1 VGFFIREKFAM
12 FPGNRN
18 PQILRVTA
26 LSALFILVN
35 AVLLFAADTSTLT
48 WTKLKPMKRLPARA
62 LFASAYDPISKKVV
76 VFGGNN
82 SQATLNDTYTFDG
95 QAWTKVK
102 TKVAP
107 PARAAAMMA
116 YDRRI
121 RKLVLFG
128 GASGFLR
135 LNDTWLWDGASSTW
149 TQANPK
155 TVPPAASGPILFT
168 DPANGHV
175 DMFGG
180 NRGQFYSRDTFQWT
194 GKDWK
199 LLKLDE
205 KKSPYPRMASV
216 VASDPIRKNV
226 VLFGGIS
233 DNWVVQNTWTWNGT
247 KWTEQKPTTQP
258 PPLYYTTGGFDPL
271 LKEIIVF
278 GGGSVAQDKST
289 TWAWDGSTWTRLS
302 PSNRPAAR
310 EGLGTVWD
318 PIGRQFLVFDGYV
331 FNTSNYF
338 GDTWVLSGK

>member
-1 VGFFIREKFAM
+1 MKVVRALPGSGTIVGFFIREKFAM

-155 TVPPAASGPILFT
+155 TVPPAASGPILF
-168 DPANGHV
+168 ARHV
-175 DMFGG
+175 
-180 NRGQFYSRDTFQWT
+180 
-194 GKDWK
+194 
-199 LLKLDE
+199 
-205 KKSPYPRMASV
+205 SV
-216 VASDPIRKNV
+216 DRKG
-226 VLFGGIS
+226 LE
-233 DNWVVQNTWTWNGT
+233 T
-247 KWTEQKPTTQP
+247 TEA
-258 PPLYYTTGGFDPL
+258 G
-271 LKEIIVF
+271 
-278 GGGSVAQDKST
+278 
-289 TWAWDGSTWTRLS
+289 
-302 PSNRPAAR
+302 
-310 EGLGTVWD
+310 
-318 PIGRQFLVFDGYV
+318 
-331 FNTSNYF
+331 
-338 GDTWVLSGK
+338 